1 MLPASLPESEVVN
14 LIQIPDSTG
23 MSLLQNY
30 RQMVVGIFYAE
41 NS

>member
-1 MLPASLPESEVVN
+1 MLPPSLPESEVVE
-14 LIQIPDSTG
+14 LIMAPDSTG
-23 MSLLQNY
+23 MSLLQDY